1 MKSNIKVAVIQH
13 ASVPFDSEKTTTK
26 ACSIIEES
34 ADNGAELIVFPEAF
48 LGTYPKGLTF
58 DCAIG
63 KRHPEG
69 REDFLKYFN
78 GAVEINGKEINELCT
93 ASKENSAFVVMGIIE
108 RDGST
113 LYCTVVFID
122 PKKGV
127 VGKRRKLMPTG
138 SERLVWGFGDGSTLD
153 VIDSELGKIGAVI
166 CWENYMPSLRAAMY
180 GQGVEIYCAPT
191 ADDRDTWVASMQHIA
206 MEGRCF
212 VISACQFLKREDFG
226 DDYRGTLGDNPDDIL
241 MRGGSMV
248 VGPLGE
254 IIAGPVY
261 NESTIIYA
269 DIDRDTLVRSKL
281 DFDPVGHYARPDVLS
296 VHVDKEEKK
305 AVHY

>member
-1 MKSNIKVAVIQH
+1 MKSNVKVAVIQH

-26 ACSIIEES
+26 ACSIIKES

-93 ASKENSAFVVMGIIE
+93 ASKENSVFVVMGIIE

-153 VIDSELGKIGAVI
+153 VIDNELGKIGAVI